1 MRLAIGKK
9 LESGKV
15 EVIDTA
21 RQPVRLGRDVF
32 SQGRL
37 SPEIIESSVEAFRE
51 FSKTIRRHE
60 VDQTAAV
67 ATSAVREAA
76 NGRELTDRVRDET
89 DIEIDVISGIQEARL
104 VHLAVSQQL
113 DMERG
118 EALLV
123 DIGGGSVEVVLT
135 SDGLLIDS
143 RSYDVGTV
151 RMLQVLSDKRRG
163 KDRFAHVV
171 EEVCN
176 DVRGWVTGIVGHN
189 LIGRM
194 VGTGGNVEA
203 IGDITGRRAGKKA
216 MSYANIKDIDRT
228 RSTLEDLSVRR
239 RRRELR
245 LKPDRADVIYPA
257 TVVLQAMMSVVW
269 TSTLI
274 IPRVGLREGLLADV
288 ATRREVAV
296 VGGMGRSSVTAPRLV
311 I

>member
-1 MRLAIGKK
+1 MRLAIGKT

-32 SQGRL
+32 SHGRL
-37 SPEIIESSVEAFRE
+37 SPEIIERSVEAFQE
-51 FSKTIRRHE
+51 FSRTIRHYE

-104 VHLAVSQQL
+104 VHLAVSQKL

-143 RSYDVGTV
+143 KSYDVGTV

-163 KDRFAHVV
+163 KDRFAQVV
-171 EEVCN
+171 EEVCG

-203 IGDITGRRAGKKA
+203 IGDLTGRRAGKKA

-239 RRRELR
+239 RRKELR
-245 LKPDRADVIYPA
+245 LKLDRADVIYPA
-257 TVVLQAMMSVVW
+257 TVVLQSIMSVVW

-274 IPRVGLREGLLADV
+274 IPRVGLREGLLADI
-288 ATRREVAV
+288 AMRREVATA
-296 VGGMGRSSVTAPRLV
+296 GGMSSLR
-311 I
+311 

>member
-1 MRLAIGKK
+1 MRLAIGKT

-32 SQGRL
+32 SHGRL
-37 SPEIIESSVEAFRE
+37 SPEIIERSVEAFQE
-51 FSKTIRRHE
+51 FSRTIRHYE

-104 VHLAVSQQL
+104 VHLAVSQKL

-143 RSYDVGTV
+143 KSYDVGTV

-163 KDRFAHVV
+163 KERFAQVV
-171 EEVCN
+171 EEVCG
-176 DVRGWVTGIVGHN
+176 DVRDWVTGIVGHN

-203 IGDITGRRAGKKA
+203 IGDLTGRRAGKKA

-228 RSTLEDLSVRR
+228 RSTLEDLNVRR

-257 TVVLQAMMSVVW
+257 AVVLQAIMSVVW

-274 IPRVGLREGLLADV
+274 IPRVGLREGLLADI
-288 ATRREVAV
+288 AMRREVAAA
-296 VGGMGRSSVTAPRLV
+296 GGMSSLR
-311 I
+311 

>member
-1 MRLAIGKK
+1 MRLAIGKT

-32 SQGRL
+32 SHGRL
-37 SPEIIESSVEAFRE
+37 SPEIIERSVEAFQE
-51 FSKTIRRHE
+51 FSRTIRHYE

-89 DIEIDVISGIQEARL
+89 DIGIDVISGIQEARL
-104 VHLAVSQQL
+104 VHLAVSQKL

-143 RSYDVGTV
+143 KSYDVGTV

-163 KDRFAHVV
+163 KDRFAQVV
-171 EEVCN
+171 EEVCG
-176 DVRGWVTGIVGHN
+176 DVRDWVTGIVGHN

-203 IGDITGRRAGKKA
+203 IGDLTGRRAGKKA

-228 RSTLEDLSVRR
+228 RSTLEDLNVRR

-257 TVVLQAMMSVVW
+257 AVVLQSIMSVVW

-274 IPRVGLREGLLADV
+274 IPRVGLREGLLADI
-288 ATRREVAV
+288 AMRREVATA
-296 VGGMGRSSVTAPRLV
+296 GGMSSLR
-311 I
+311 

>member
-1 MRLAIGKK
+1 MRLAIGKT

-32 SQGRL
+32 SHGRL
-37 SPEIIESSVEAFRE
+37 SPEIIERSVEAFQE
-51 FSKTIRRHE
+51 FSRTIRHYE

-104 VHLAVSQQL
+104 VHLAVSQKL

-143 RSYDVGTV
+143 KSYDVGTV

-163 KDRFAHVV
+163 KDRFAQVV
-171 EEVCN
+171 EEACG
-176 DVRGWVTGIVGHN
+176 DVRDWVTGIVGHN

-203 IGDITGRRAGKKA
+203 IGDLTGRRAGKKA

-239 RRRELR
+239 RRKELR
-245 LKPDRADVIYPA
+245 LKLDRADVIYPA
-257 TVVLQAMMSVVW
+257 TVVLQSIMSVVW

-274 IPRVGLREGLLADV
+274 IPRVGLREGLLADI
-288 ATRREVAV
+288 AMRREVAAT
-296 VGGMGRSSVTAPRLV
+296 GGMGALR
-311 I
+311 

>member
-1 MRLAIGKK
+1 MRLAIGKT

-32 SQGRL
+32 SHGRL
-37 SPEIIESSVEAFRE
+37 SPEIIERSVEAFQE
-51 FSKTIRRHE
+51 FSRTIRHYE

-104 VHLAVSQQL
+104 VHLAVSQKL

-143 RSYDVGTV
+143 KSYDVGTV

-163 KDRFAHVV
+163 KERFAQVV
-171 EEVCN
+171 EEVCG
-176 DVRGWVTGIVGHN
+176 DVRDWVTGIVGHN

-203 IGDITGRRAGKKA
+203 IGDLTGRRAGKKA

-239 RRRELR
+239 RRKELR
-245 LKPDRADVIYPA
+245 LKLDRADVIYPA
-257 TVVLQAMMSVVW
+257 TVVLQSIMSVVW

-274 IPRVGLREGLLADV
+274 IPRVGLREGLLADI
-288 ATRREVAV
+288 AMRREVATA
-296 VGGMGRSSVTAPRLV
+296 GGMSSLR
-311 I
+311 

>member
-1 MRLAIGKK
+1 MRLAIGKT

-32 SQGRL
+32 SHGRL
-37 SPEIIESSVEAFRE
+37 SPEIIERSVEAFQE
-51 FSKTIRRHE
+51 FSRTIRHYE

-89 DIEIDVISGIQEARL
+89 DIGIDVISGIQEARL
-104 VHLAVSQQL
+104 VHLAVSQKL

-143 RSYDVGTV
+143 KSYDVGTV

-163 KDRFAHVV
+163 KDRFAQVV
-171 EEVCN
+171 EEVCG
-176 DVRGWVTGIVGHN
+176 DVRDWVTGIVGHN

-203 IGDITGRRAGKKA
+203 IGDLTGRRAGKKA

-239 RRRELR
+239 RRKELR

-257 TVVLQAMMSVVW
+257 AVVLQAIMSVVW

-274 IPRVGLREGLLADV
+274 IPRVGLREGLLADI
-288 ATRREVAV
+288 AMRREVAT
-296 VGGMGRSSVTAPRLV
+296 VGGMSSLR
-311 I
+311 

>member
-1 MRLAIGKK
+1 MRLAIGKT

-32 SQGRL
+32 SHGRL
-37 SPEIIESSVEAFRE
+37 SPEIIESSVEAFQE
-51 FSKTIRRHE
+51 FSRTIRHYE

-104 VHLAVSQQL
+104 VHLAVSQKL

-143 RSYDVGTV
+143 KSYDVGTV

-163 KDRFAHVV
+163 KDRFAQVV
-171 EEVCN
+171 EEVCG
-176 DVRGWVTGIVGHN
+176 DVRDWVTGIVGHN

-203 IGDITGRRAGKKA
+203 IGDLTGRRAGKKA

-239 RRRELR
+239 RRKELR
-245 LKPDRADVIYPA
+245 LKLDRADVIYPA
-257 TVVLQAMMSVVW
+257 TVVLQSIMSVVW

-274 IPRVGLREGLLADV
+274 IPRVGLREGLLADI
-288 ATRREVAV
+288 AMRREVATA
-296 VGGMGRSSVTAPRLV
+296 GGMSSLR
-311 I
+311 

>member
-1 MRLAIGKK
+1 MRLAIGKT
-9 LESGKV
+9 LESGRV

-37 SPEIIESSVEAFRE
+37 SPEIIERSVEAFQE
-51 FSKTIRRHE
+51 FSRTIRHYE

-89 DIEIDVISGIQEARL
+89 DIGIDVISGIQEARL
-104 VHLAVSQQL
+104 VHLAVSQKL

-143 RSYDVGTV
+143 KSYDVGTV

-163 KDRFAHVV
+163 KDRFAQVV
-171 EEVCN
+171 EEVCS

-203 IGDITGRRAGKKA
+203 IGDLTGRRAGKKA

-257 TVVLQAMMSVVW
+257 TVVLQAIMSVVW

-274 IPRVGLREGLLADV
+274 IPRVGLREGLLADI
-288 ATRREVAV
+288 AMRREVATP
-296 VGGMGRSSVTAPRLV
+296 GGMSSLR
-311 I
+311 

>member
-1 MRLAIGKK
+1 MRLAIGKT

-32 SQGRL
+32 SHGRL
-37 SPEIIESSVEAFRE
+37 SPEIIERSVEAFQE
-51 FSKTIRRHE
+51 FSRTIRHYE

-89 DIEIDVISGIQEARL
+89 DIGIDVISGIQEARL
-104 VHLAVSQQL
+104 VHLAVSQKL

-143 RSYDVGTV
+143 KSYDVGTV

-163 KDRFAHVV
+163 KERFAQVV
-171 EEVCN
+171 EEVCG
-176 DVRGWVTGIVGHN
+176 DVRRWVTGIVGHN

-203 IGDITGRRAGKKA
+203 IGDLTGRRAGKKA

-228 RSTLEDLSVRR
+228 RSTLEDLNVRR

-257 TVVLQAMMSVVW
+257 AVVLQAIMSVVW

-274 IPRVGLREGLLADV
+274 IPRVGLREGLLADI
-288 ATRREVAV
+288 AMRREVATA
-296 VGGMGRSSVTAPRLV
+296 GGMSSLR
-311 I
+311 

>member
-1 MRLAIGKK
+1 MRLAIGKT

-32 SQGRL
+32 SHGRL
-37 SPEIIESSVEAFRE
+37 SPEIIERSVEAFQE
-51 FSKTIRRHE
+51 FSRTIRHYE

-76 NGRELTDRVRDET
+76 NGRELTNRVRDET

-104 VHLAVSQQL
+104 VHLAVSQKL

-143 RSYDVGTV
+143 KSYDVGTV

-163 KDRFAHVV
+163 KERFAQVV
-171 EEVCN
+171 EEVCG
-176 DVRGWVTGIVGHN
+176 DVRDWVTGIVGHN

-203 IGDITGRRAGKKA
+203 IGDLTGRRAGKKA

-239 RRRELR
+239 RRKELR
-245 LKPDRADVIYPA
+245 LKLDRADVIYPA
-257 TVVLQAMMSVVW
+257 TVVLQSIMSVVW

-274 IPRVGLREGLLADV
+274 IPRVGLREGLLADI
-288 ATRREVAV
+288 AMRREVATA
-296 VGGMGRSSVTAPRLV
+296 GGMSSLR
-311 I
+311 

>member
-1 MRLAIGKK
+1 M
-9 LESGKV
+9 
-15 EVIDTA
+15 IDTA

-32 SQGRL
+32 SHGRL
-37 SPEIIESSVEAFRE
+37 SPEIIERSVEAFQE
-51 FSKTIRRHE
+51 FSRTIRHYE

-89 DIEIDVISGIQEARL
+89 DIGIDVISGIQEARL
-104 VHLAVSQQL
+104 VHLAVSQKL

-123 DIGGGSVEVVLT
+123 DVGGGSVEVVLT

-143 RSYDVGTV
+143 KSYDVGTV

-163 KDRFAHVV
+163 KERFAQVV
-171 EEVCN
+171 EEVCG

-203 IGDITGRRAGKKA
+203 IGDLTGRRAGKKA

-228 RSTLEDLSVRR
+228 RSTLEDLNVRR

-257 TVVLQAMMSVVW
+257 AVVLQAIMSVVW

-274 IPRVGLREGLLADV
+274 IPRVGLREGLLADI
-288 ATRREVAV
+288 AMRREVAAT
-296 VGGMGRSSVTAPRLV
+296 GGMGALR
-311 I
+311 

>member
-1 MRLAIGKK
+1 MRLAIGKT

-32 SQGRL
+32 SHGRL
-37 SPEIIESSVEAFRE
+37 SPEIIERSVEAFQE
-51 FSKTIRRHE
+51 FSRTIRHYE

-104 VHLAVSQQL
+104 VHLAVSQKL

-143 RSYDVGTV
+143 KSYDVGTV

-163 KDRFAHVV
+163 KDRFAQVV
-171 EEVCN
+171 EEVCG
-176 DVRGWVTGIVGHN
+176 DVRDWVTGIVGHN

-203 IGDITGRRAGKKA
+203 IGDLTGRRAGKKA

-239 RRRELR
+239 RRKELR
-245 LKPDRADVIYPA
+245 LKLDRADVIYPA
-257 TVVLQAMMSVVW
+257 TVVLQSIMSVVW

-274 IPRVGLREGLLADV
+274 IPRVGLREGLLADI
-288 ATRREVAV
+288 AMRREVATA
-296 VGGMGRSSVTAPRLV
+296 GGMSSLR
-311 I
+311 

>member
-1 MRLAIGKK
+1 MRLAIGKT

-32 SQGRL
+32 SHGRL
-37 SPEIIESSVEAFRE
+37 SPEIIERSVEAFQE
-51 FSKTIRRHE
+51 FSRTIRHYE

-104 VHLAVSQQL
+104 VHLAVSQKL

-143 RSYDVGTV
+143 KSYDVGTV

-163 KDRFAHVV
+163 KDRFAQVV
-171 EEVCN
+171 EEVCG
-176 DVRGWVTGIVGHN
+176 DVRDWVTGIVGHN

-203 IGDITGRRAGKKA
+203 IGDLTGRRAGKKA

-239 RRRELR
+239 RRKELR
-245 LKPDRADVIYPA
+245 LKLDRADVIYPA
-257 TVVLQAMMSVVW
+257 TVVLQAIMSVVW

-274 IPRVGLREGLLADV
+274 IPRVGLREGLLADI
-288 ATRREVAV
+288 AMRREVAAT
-296 VGGMGRSSVTAPRLV
+296 GGMGALR
-311 I
+311 

>member
-1 MRLAIGKK
+1 MRLAIGKT

-60 VDQTAAV
+60 VHQTVAV

-76 NGRELTDRVRDET
+76 NGRELTDRVRNET
-89 DIEIDVISGIQEARL
+89 GIEIDVISGIQEARL
-104 VHLAVSQQL
+104 VHLAVSQKL

-143 RSYDVGTV
+143 KSYDVGTV

-163 KDRFAHVV
+163 KDRFAQVV
-171 EEVCN
+171 EEVCS
-176 DVRGWVTGIVGHN
+176 DVRCWVTGIVGHN

-203 IGDITGRRAGKKA
+203 MGDITGRRAGKKA

-228 RSTLEDLSVRR
+228 RSTLEDLSIRR

-257 TVVLQAMMSVVW
+257 TVVLQAIMSVVW

-274 IPRVGLREGLLADV
+274 IPRVGLREGLLADI
-288 ATRREVAV
+288 AMRREVAV
-296 VGGMGRSSVTAPRLV
+296 LGGMGALR
-311 I
+311 

>member
-1 MRLAIGKK
+1 MRLAIGKT

-32 SQGRL
+32 SHGRL
-37 SPEIIESSVEAFRE
+37 SPEIIERSVEAFQE
-51 FSKTIRRHE
+51 FSRTIRHYE

-104 VHLAVSQQL
+104 VHLAVSQKL

-143 RSYDVGTV
+143 KSYDVGTV

-163 KDRFAHVV
+163 KERFAQVV
-171 EEVCN
+171 EEVCG
-176 DVRGWVTGIVGHN
+176 DVRDWVTGIVGHN

-203 IGDITGRRAGKKA
+203 IGDLTGRRAGKKA

-239 RRRELR
+239 RRKELR
-245 LKPDRADVIYPA
+245 LKLDRADVIYPA
-257 TVVLQAMMSVVW
+257 TVVLQSIMSVVW

-274 IPRVGLREGLLADV
+274 IPRVGLREGLLADI
-288 ATRREVAV
+288 AMRREVAAT
-296 VGGMGRSSVTAPRLV
+296 GGMGALR
-311 I
+311 

>member
-1 MRLAIGKK
+1 MRLAIGKTR
-9 LESGKV
+9 EGGRV

-89 DIEIDVISGIQEARL
+89 GIEIDVISGIQEARL
-104 VHLAVSQQL
+104 VHLAVSQKL

-143 RSYDVGTV
+143 KSYDVGTV

-163 KDRFAHVV
+163 KDRFAKMV

-176 DVRGWVTGIVGHN
+176 DIRGWVTGIVGHN

-203 IGDITGRRAGKKA
+203 IGDLTGRRAGKKA

-257 TVVLQAMMSVVW
+257 TVVLQAIMSVVW

-274 IPRVGLREGLLADV
+274 IPRVGLREGLLADI
-288 ATRREVAV
+288 AMRREVAA
-296 VGGMGRSSVTAPRLV
+296 VGGMGALR
-311 I
+311 